1 MIFGIVKEKHI
12 EICHVAEKERN
23 DRLASKV
30 SWLSIALM
38 GEGTFKSKSWRC
50 SNFYSEKC
58 QVFEFVVFQFFEPE
72 KWKIIEPGANYFK
85 NINVTFHY
93 NVSKNK

>member
-1 MIFGIVKEKHI
+1 MP
-12 EICHVAEKERN
+12 
-23 DRLASKV
+23 S
-30 SWLSIALM
+30 
-38 GEGTFKSKSWRC
+38 
-50 SNFYSEKC
+50 
-58 QVFEFVVFQFFEPE
+58 FEFLVFQFFEPE

>member
-50 SNFYSEKC
+50 SNFYSEKMPS
-58 QVFEFVVFQFFEPE
+58 FEFLVFQFFEPE